1 MKWGLHHLMQAL
13 PFPQVLRRHDMT
25 MILMT
30 AALIPASLM
39 VLRLVMPEPK
49 RVPVRARA
57 RR

>member
-1 MKWGLHHLMQAL
+1 M
-13 PFPQVLRRHDMT
+13 D

-39 VLRLVMPEPK
+39 VLRMVMPQPR

>member
-1 MKWGLHHLMQAL
+1 MQAL
-13 PFPQVLRRHDMT
+13 PFPHVLRRHDMDL
-25 MILMT
+25 ILMT

>member
-1 MKWGLHHLMQAL
+1 
-13 PFPQVLRRHDMT
+13 MT

-39 VLRLVMPEPK
+39 ALRLMVAQPK
-49 RVPVRARA
+49 PVPVRARA

>member
-1 MKWGLHHLMQAL
+1 M
-13 PFPQVLRRHDMT
+13 D

-39 VLRLVMPEPK
+39 VLRLVMPRPK

>member
-1 MKWGLHHLMQAL
+1 M
-13 PFPQVLRRHDMT
+13 D

-39 VLRLVMPEPK
+39 VLRLVMRQPQ
-49 RVPVRARA
+49 RVPVRVRA

>member
-1 MKWGLHHLMQAL
+1 
-13 PFPQVLRRHDMT
+13 MT

-49 RVPVRARA
+49 RVPARCRA